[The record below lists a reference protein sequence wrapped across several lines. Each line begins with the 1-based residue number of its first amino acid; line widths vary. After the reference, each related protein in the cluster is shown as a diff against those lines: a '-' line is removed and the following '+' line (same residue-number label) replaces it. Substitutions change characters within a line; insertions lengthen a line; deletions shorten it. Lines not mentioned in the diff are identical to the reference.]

1 MEKSEAAHGL
11 RLEARRDLSV
21 TGVKKVDTFDDRTV
35 VLMTSA
41 GILTVKGENLHI
53 KHLDLDEG
61 SLVLDGRITQLL
73 YSDSARERR
82 AGLFER
88 LVR

>member
-1 MEKSEAAHGL
+1 MEKADTAHMITL
-11 RLEARRDLSV
+11 TARRDLSV
-21 TGVKKVDTFDDRTV
+21 SGVKKVDTFDDRTV
-35 VLMTSA
+35 VLVTSA
-41 GILTVKGENLHI
+41 GVLTVKGENLHI

-61 SLVLDGRITQLL
+61 NLVLDGRIGQLV

-82 AGLFER
+82 AGLLER